1 MSLEIFEEWVRE
13 FTRMLVSVKR
23 KNALIIQYSRGH
35 LQEENLEGTELIFL
49 PPNTTSHT
57 HPMKR
62 GITCVLKVRYRSLA
76 IRKLISALEKKEQ
89 IPTFSIL
96 SAIIILGKKLNAASN
111 KTFFNYFKKAG
122 ISEEKVERV
131 LKFRFR

>member
-1 MSLEIFEEWVRE
+1 MSLEIFEEWVGE

-35 LQEENLEGTELIFL
+35 PQEENLEGIELTFL

-57 HPMKR
+57 QPTKQ

-89 IPTFSIL
+89 IPTFSIYL
-96 SAIIILGKKLNAASN
+96 L
-111 KTFFNYFKKAG
+111 
-122 ISEEKVERV
+122 
-131 LKFRFR
+131 